1 MKMKVRIQHIVTA
14 AFFSLLFWT
23 GCDRVDDGLV
33 VTNVQD
39 IPVNTDTVFVLDSV
53 IVDQKQVLL
62 EDFTG
67 HKCVNCPEAAI
78 EAHEW
83 AEMYDHRLII
93 YAVHAGF
100 QAFPD
105 ASGLYTY
112 DFTNPTGD
120 ALFNYFNEPFNP
132 SGTVNRV
139 EYNGN
144 TVLIYVTGDWAA
156 AIPVE
161 LAKPSVID
169 MKVVNKYFPNSNSVQ
184 INITSTVNA
193 ALESKYKIVVMI
205 AEDLIVRPQR
215 NNNEEIGPVPDWID
229 YHHRNVLRDGV
240 TATFGEYVTA
250 DGTVSQGETYYNQ
263 FYYEL
268 DQPWVSD
275 TADYNIISFIFDE
288 ANDDILQVAEL
299 GIKKEQE

>member
-1 MKMKVRIQHIVTA
+1 MMKAKMPHIIAAVFFALLLATACDKV
-14 AFFSLLFWT
+14 
-23 GCDRVDDGLV
+23 DEGLV
-33 VTNVQD
+33 VTNEQN

-53 IVDQKQVLL
+53 IVNQKQVLL

-78 EAHEW
+78 VAHEW

-100 QAFPD
+100 QATPD

-112 DFTNPTGD
+112 DFRNPTGD

-139 EYNGN
+139 EYDGS
-144 TVLIYVTGDWAA
+144 TVLLFVTGDWEE
-156 AIPVE
+156 AIPIE

-169 MKVVNKYFPNSNSVQ
+169 MKVVSKYFPNSSSVL
-184 INITSTVNA
+184 INITSTVNS
-193 ALESKYKIVVMI
+193 ALDSKYKIVVLL
-205 AEDLIVRPQR
+205 AEDLIIRPQR
-215 NNNEEIGPVPDWID
+215 NNNEEIGPVPDWVD
-229 YHHRNVLRDGV
+229 YHHLNVLRDGV
-240 TATFGEYVTA
+240 TSTFGEYMTA

-288 ANDDILQVAEL
+288 ANDEILQVAEL
-299 GIKKEQE
+299 GIKKEE